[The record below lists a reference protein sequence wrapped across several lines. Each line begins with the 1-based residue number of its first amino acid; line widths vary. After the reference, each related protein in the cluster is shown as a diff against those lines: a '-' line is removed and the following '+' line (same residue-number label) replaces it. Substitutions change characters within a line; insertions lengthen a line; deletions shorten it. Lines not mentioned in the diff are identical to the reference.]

1 MLFCFADTGFAKPV
15 TDSLHSSSY
24 VTVRL
29 YCEQNGSKNSRGCR
43 NTLVTTTNPPH
54 AKTPDA
60 HLLAVDRVK
69 VAPVLVADTYRNTA
83 VPQAHTASVRV
94 AGVDEGHDRGPYAQ
108 NLRARQ
114 RAKPTGHLSPP
125 HHCRGMQPGHKNTA
139 PRSPQC
145 STPRCPARLGM
156 LEGPYIPGL
165 RPRTA
170 SRPRTRTCRSSR
182 LIDTPGTEAQTH
194 VIPGQPWVSAHGP
207 CIT

>member
-54 AKTPDA
+54 AKTPDT
-60 HLLAVDRVK
+60 HLLFVGRVK
-69 VAPVLVADTYRNTA
+69 GAPERVAGTCRNIV

-114 RAKPTGHLSPP
+114 RAKTTGHPSQP
-125 HHCRGMQPGHKNTA
+125 H
-139 PRSPQC
+139 
-145 STPRCPARLGM
+145 RCP
-156 LEGPYIPGL
+156 
-165 RPRTA
+165 
-170 SRPRTRTCRSSR
+170 
-182 LIDTPGTEAQTH
+182 
-194 VIPGQPWVSAHGP
+194 
-207 CIT
+207 